1 MPIRQ
6 NFHDE
11 LNKLVADLLLM
22 GNMVEQSI
30 QKSVL
35 ALKIQDLNLA
45 QEVIEDELKID
56 AKELEIEDNC
66 LKLIAMQQPMAKDLR
81 KIATGLKIITDL
93 ERIADH
99 SHDIAKVC
107 LRIGNEPLIKPLV
120 DIPRMAEKTQA
131 MVKKAL
137 DAFVDENVDLA
148 HEVCLDDD
156 EIDSLHK
163 QIMRELLTYM
173 MENPSTINQATQ
185 LLFVSSNL
193 ERIGDHATNLG
204 EWLIYMVTGER
215 KELND

>member
-1 MPIRQ
+1 MAVRQ
-6 NFHDE
+6 SFHEE
-11 LNKLVADLLLM
+11 LNQLVTDLLIM
-22 GNMVEQSI
+22 GDLVEQNI
-30 QKSVL
+30 NKSVT
-35 ALKIQDLNLA
+35 ALRNQDIDLA
-45 QEVIEDELKID
+45 QDVIEEEHKIDEMELKI
-56 AKELEIEDNC
+56 EENC

-99 SHDIAKVC
+99 AYDIAKVC
-107 LRIGNEPLIKPLV
+107 IRIGHDPLIKPLV
-120 DIPRMAEKTQA
+120 DIPRMADKVQR

-137 DAFVDENVDLA
+137 DAFVNENVELA

-156 EIDSLHK
+156 EVDSLHK
-163 QIMRELLTYM
+163 QILRELLTYM
-173 MENPSTINQATQ
+173 MEDPRNISQATQ
-185 LLFVSSNL
+185 LLFVSSYL